1 MAKMKRYIM
10 DIEEKVYDLD
20 LEKIITDSENTS
32 EAKALVLKELKFTS
46 SFDIGIVSDVIDQ
59 CWNEYWGDYVTCLLY
74 TSPSPRDMRRSR
86 MPSSA

>member
-1 MAKMKRYIM
+1 MAKVKSYIM

-59 CWNEYWGDYVTCLLY
+59 CWNEYWGDYVTY
-74 TSPSPRDMRRSR
+74 
-86 MPSSA
+86 

>member
-32 EAKALVLKELKFTS
+32 EAKALVLK
-46 SFDIGIVSDVIDQ
+46 
-59 CWNEYWGDYVTCLLY
+59 
-74 TSPSPRDMRRSR
+74 
-86 MPSSA
+86 

>member
-59 CWNEYWGDYVTCLLY
+59 CWNEYWSYISWWND
-74 TSPSPRDMRRSR
+74 
-86 MPSSA
+86 

>member
-1 MAKMKRYIM
+1 MAKMKRYVM

-32 EAKALVLKELKFTS
+32 EAKALVLKELKFTN

-59 CWNEYWGDYVTCLLY
+59 CWNEYWGDYVTY
-74 TSPSPRDMRRSR
+74 
-86 MPSSA
+86 

>member
-46 SFDIGIVSDVIDQ
+46 SFDIGIVSDAVS
-59 CWNEYWGDYVTCLLY
+59 Y
-74 TSPSPRDMRRSR
+74 THLTLPTK
-86 MPSSA
+86 

>member
-1 MAKMKRYIM
+1 MAKVKRYIM

-46 SFDIGIVSDVIDQ
+46 SFDIGIVSDVVDQ
-59 CWNEYWGDYVTCLLY
+59 CWNEYWGDYVAY
-74 TSPSPRDMRRSR
+74 
-86 MPSSA
+86 

>member
-46 SFDIGIVSDVIDQ
+46 SFDIGIVSDVVDQ
-59 CWNEYWGDYVTCLLY
+59 CWNEYWGDYVAY
-74 TSPSPRDMRRSR
+74 
-86 MPSSA
+86 

>member
-59 CWNEYWGDYVTCLLY
+59 CWNEYWGDYVAY
-74 TSPSPRDMRRSR
+74 
-86 MPSSA
+86 

>member
-1 MAKMKRYIM
+1 MAKVKSYIM

-46 SFDIGIVSDVIDQ
+46 SFDIGTVSDVIDQ
-59 CWNEYWGDYVTCLLY
+59 CWNEYWNDYVTY
-74 TSPSPRDMRRSR
+74 
-86 MPSSA
+86 